1 VNVDVESLLKNA
13 DKSPR
18 TNRHPMPPPPA
29 AAAAGAY
36 AGAYAVGLPP
46 PGLAVPPQYFPPGF
60 PAGIAGVPAAA
71 LYGMGPYGGVAGP
84 PPPRMGGG
92 GGGGRRRR
100 RRR

>member
-18 TNRHPMPPPPA
+18 TNRHPPMPPPPA
-29 AAAAGAY
+29 AAAAGVY
-36 AGAYAVGLPP
+36 AGLPP
-46 PGLAVPPQYFPPGF
+46 PGLAVPHYPPGF

-71 LYGMGPYGGVAGP
+71 LYGMGPYAGVAGP